1 VSLGDSLAALF
12 AVIGTLAALR
22 EREQSGKGQE
32 VDVAIYE
39 AVAAIMESTMADF
52 EVGGVVRGR
61 SGGSLPGVAPAG
73 AYPTSDG
80 SDVLIAGNADSVFFR
95 LCEAMARDDLAVDV
109 RFATHAARGAN
120 AAALDALISEWTI
133 RFDSES
139 LLRLLAEHA
148 VPAGRVYAAPDMVND
163 PHFLARE
170 MVLRFTSRT
179 GLEIPMAGIVPRFSR
194 TPGRVRDVGPA
205 LGEHTDE
212 VIGETTH

>member
-52 EVGGVVRGR
+52 EVGHVVRGR

-73 AYPTSDG
+73 AYPTADG
-80 SDVLIAGNADSVFFR
+80 SEVLIAGNADSVFVR
-95 LCEAMARDDLAVDV
+95 LCDAMARADLATDT
-109 RFATHAARGAN
+109 RFATHAARGTN
-120 AAALDALISEWTI
+120 AAELDEHISAWT
-133 RFDSES
+133 RNFDSES
-139 LLRLLAEHA
+139 LLRLLAEHT
-148 VPAGRVYAAPDMVND
+148 VPAGRVYTAPDMLSD
-163 PHFLARE
+163 PHYLARE
-170 MVLRFTSRT
+170 MVLRLMSRT

-194 TPGRVRDVGPA
+194 TPGRVRDVGPD

-212 VIGETTH
+212 VSREIPR